1 VIFVTIGTL
10 LPFDRLIRLVDGLA
24 PSLPERPFFAQIGKG
39 AYEPRNMDYAR
50 HLAPSA
56 FGDKVRQA
64 SLIVAHAGM
73 GSVITAMEARK
84 PIVVFPR
91 ALELGEHTTDHQMST
106 VRWLSGKPGVHVAMD
121 EAALGA
127 VINAALSSAEGCE
140 VMTPTAPP
148 QFLERIRRF
157 IADADGRGRPR

>member
-1 VIFVTIGTL
+1 MIFVTIGTL

-73 GSVITAMEARK
+73 GSVITGTHALLDYTILMEWRGTGMGSVITGA
-84 PIVVFPR
+84 R
-91 ALELGEHTTDHQMST
+91 ALLDYPILMECGGTGSL
-106 VRWLSGKPGVHVAMD
+106 
-121 EAALGA
+121 
-127 VINAALSSAEGCE
+127 C
-140 VMTPTAPP
+140 
-148 QFLERIRRF
+148 
-157 IADADGRGRPR
+157 RGPSRVPFV